1 MYGKKLRIRGV
12 PSFSDETFGEIWATG
27 DLTGLLSLLQK
38 NLQSSTWPLLT
49 QYKMDVAEMNR
60 CPPEECRRTWRVVQS
75 QDKVEGNL
83 LPDRNQTTLEHKTE
97 RYLSDGHWLGD
108 FESSF
113 IFVSNFRLWLYK
125 EANLGWH
132 NPGFALNWPWYNP
145 SLNGH
150 VLEKLYLTFQQ
161 DLQQIENQDLCEWES
176 GLDLEGD
183 KFCPLLNHHLQ
194 LLRIANLTDV
204 KMKISPKKW
213 SWPSLR
219 LPRGSGPQVWAGLVS
234 LWTSRWW
241 SSPRSPG
248 SIYLKILKKQK
259 SEAA

>member
-1 MYGKKLRIRGV
+1 
-12 PSFSDETFGEIWATG
+12 
-27 DLTGLLSLLQK
+27 
-38 NLQSSTWPLLT
+38 
-49 QYKMDVAEMNR
+49 MNR
-60 CPPEECRRTWRVVQS
+60 CPPEECRRTWKVVQS

-83 LPDRNQTTLEHKTE
+83 LPDRNQTKLEHKTE
-97 RYLSDGHWLGD
+97 RYLSDGHWMGD
-108 FESSF
+108 FEGSF
-113 IFVSNFRLWLYK
+113 IFVSNFRLYK
-125 EANLGWH
+125 EANLGWN

-145 SLNGH
+145 SLKDH

-161 DLQQIENQDLCEWES
+161 GLKQIENQDLCEWES

-204 KMKISPKKW
+204 RMKISPKIW
-213 SWPSLR
+213 NWPSLR
-219 LPRGSGPQVWAGLVS
+219 LPRGSGPQVWAGLVF

-248 SIYLKILKKQK
+248 KIFLKNSFSKKQ
-259 SEAA
+259 SEAAELKLSEYAGLVSIPYDLHDIIWRILQNQKIFLFALVDSAQQNR

>member
-1 MYGKKLRIRGV
+1 MK
-12 PSFSDETFGEIWATG
+12 
-27 DLTGLLSLLQK
+27 
-38 NLQSSTWPLLT
+38 
-49 QYKMDVAEMNR
+49 R

-113 IFVSNFRLWLYK
+113 IFVSNFRLYK

-132 NPGFALNWPWYNP
+132 NPSFALNWPWYNP
-145 SLNGH
+145 SLKGH
-150 VLEKLYLTFQQ
+150 ALEKLYLTFQQ
-161 DLQQIENQDLCEWES
+161 GLQQIENQDLCEWEC

-213 SWPSLR
+213 NRPSLR

-248 SIYLKILKKQK
+248 CIFWRIRFQRNKSLKLQLLHLLKDGNESDECRSI
-259 SEAA
+259 EA